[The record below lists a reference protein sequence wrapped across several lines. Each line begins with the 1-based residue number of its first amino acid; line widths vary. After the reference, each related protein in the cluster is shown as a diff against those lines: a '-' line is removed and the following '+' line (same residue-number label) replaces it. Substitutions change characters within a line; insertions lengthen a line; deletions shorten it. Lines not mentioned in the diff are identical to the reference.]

1 MFHFHASFAFYLWC
15 LDPERREMSWRA
27 SGPGGSSK
35 IPPLLPKVSLPS
47 SELQAGLHGGL
58 FGCKGSLTLRLAGGP
73 PRLSLL
79 HVLASLHVLAQIR
92 SERALPRRCRVWASQ
107 GDLWRENILSKKDA
121 SSARVSVPSQHLI
134 CTQHLHTL
142 RLFFST
148 CSLKTISSSKP
159 KVGFNFDLLE
169 KSLPTKTTPTLT
181 SKKPPI
187 SGGKL
192 TCWRLW
198 TIKTV
203 SIWSIQDYLQ
213 IVTKERLKHLQKWL
227 KSLSEGV

>member
-1 MFHFHASFAFYLWC
+1 MFLQPRFNPKNHIFSPFLSTFSISWMFHFHASFAFYLWC

-107 GDLWRENILSKKDA
+107 GDLWRENILSTKDA

-134 CTQHLHTL
+134 CTHLHTL
-142 RLFFST
+142 RLFFFNLQPQNHQQ
-148 CSLKTISSSKP
+148 LKA
-159 KVGFNFDLLE
+159 
-169 KSLPTKTTPTLT
+169 
-181 SKKPPI
+181 
-187 SGGKL
+187 
-192 TCWRLW
+192 
-198 TIKTV
+198 
-203 SIWSIQDYLQ
+203 
-213 IVTKERLKHLQKWL
+213 
-227 KSLSEGV
+227 